1 MIFKLDKIN
10 VFVAYNKS
18 PALLNKVRQK
28 KTCQK
33 NICKTSV
40 LIQCILCKPPHLLNI
55 ENMLCV
61 EKCEVYCTKIKK
73 SHNFNYKKLQFPFM
87 LQLKL

>member
-28 KTCQK
+28 KLARK
-33 NICKTSV
+33 IFA
-40 LIQCILCKPPHLLNI
+40 KP
-55 ENMLCV
+55 
-61 EKCEVYCTKIKK
+61 
-73 SHNFNYKKLQFPFM
+73 QF
-87 LQLKL
+87 

>member
-18 PALLNKVRQK
+18 SALLNKVRQK

-61 EKCEVYCTKIKK
+61 EKCEVYCTKIKNHITLTIK
-73 SHNFNYKKLQFPFM
+73 NCSFHLCCNQN
-87 LQLKL
+87 